1 MYPFEKEIRFLDLHI
16 SWIPLNVDAEVDW
29 IHAFLS
35 HFVTPVDHWIRLGM
49 FMAFK

>member
-1 MYPFEKEIRFLDLHI
+1 MDLHI